1 MEDAGQADQ
10 EDNPVRRGHGGGRKG
25 KGFGVQAMSLSNIR
39 VVLVG
44 PLYGGNVGSI
54 CRAMAN
60 TGLSELVLVAPAPT
74 LNFAEA
80 RMMAVAADYI
90 LENRREV
97 ATLEEAVGD
106 CSLIM
111 GTTARIGLYRQHA
124 KTPREWAPRILE
136 SARANK
142 VALVFGREN
151 SGLTNEEIA
160 ICTNMIQIPSS
171 PQYASLNLAQAVMI
185 CGYEL
190 FVAAGDYEPIGEKT
204 LECATKTRE
213 HMFKMWREMLLKI
226 GFMEEEKA
234 DHMMLGVRRIFSR
247 APLTEDDVRILM
259 GIARQTM
266 WKAQQGGA
274 GGMRES

>member
-1 MEDAGQADQ
+1 
-10 EDNPVRRGHGGGRKG
+10 
-25 KGFGVQAMSLSNIR
+25 MSLNNIR

-60 TGLSELVLVAPAPT
+60 TGLSSLTLVAPAAT
-74 LNFAEA
+74 LNYAEA
-80 RMMAVAADYI
+80 RMMAVAANPI
-90 LENRREV
+90 LEGRQEV
-97 ATLEEAVGD
+97 ATLEEAVAD
-106 CSLIM
+106 CSLVM
-111 GTTARIGLYRQHA
+111 GTTARVGLYRQHA

-136 SARANK
+136 SAAANK

-151 SGLTNEEIA
+151 WGLTNEEIA

-171 PQYASLNLAQAVMI
+171 EEYPSLNLAQAVMV
-185 CGYEL
+185 CCYEI
-190 FVAAGDYEPIGEKT
+190 FVVAGVFEPSKEKT
-204 LECATKTRE
+204 EECATRTRE
-213 HMFKMWREMLLKI
+213 HMFTMWREMLLAI

-247 APLTEDDVRILM
+247 TPLTDDDVRILM

-266 WKAQQGGA
+266 WKARQGGA
-274 GGMRES
+274 GAMPLCAACDSDG

>member
-1 MEDAGQADQ
+1 
-10 EDNPVRRGHGGGRKG
+10 
-25 KGFGVQAMSLSNIR
+25 MSLDHIR

-60 TGLSELVLVAPAPT
+60 MGLSHLTLVAPAPT

-90 LENRREV
+90 LEARRET
-97 ATLEEAVGD
+97 ATLEEAVAD
-106 CSLIM
+106 CSLVM

-124 KTPREWAPRILE
+124 KTPREWAPQILE
-136 SARANK
+136 SAQANP

-160 ICTNMIQIPSS
+160 VCTNMIQIPSS
-171 PQYASLNLAQAVMI
+171 PQYPSLNLAQAVMV
-185 CGYEL
+185 CCYEL
-190 FVAAGDYEPIGEKT
+190 YLAAAVHEPLQEKT
-204 LECATKTRE
+204 PECSTRARE
-213 HMFKMWREMLLKI
+213 QMFRMWREMLLEI

-234 DHMMLGVRRIFSR
+234 DHMMLGIRRIFSR

-266 WKAQQGGA
+266 WKARKA
-274 GGMRES
+274 G

>member
-1 MEDAGQADQ
+1 MLL
-10 EDNPVRRGHGGGRKG
+10 N
-25 KGFGVQAMSLSNIR
+25 NIKI
-39 VVLVG
+39 VLVG

-60 TGLSELVLVAPAPT
+60 TGLSNLTLVAPAVT
-74 LNFAEA
+74 LNYAEA
-80 RMMAVAADYI
+80 RMMAVAANSI
-90 LENRREV
+90 LEGRQEV

-106 CSLIM
+106 CSLVM
-111 GTTARIGLYRQHA
+111 GTTARLGLYRQHA

-136 SARANK
+136 SAALNK

-151 SGLTNEEIA
+151 WGLTNEEIA

-171 PQYASLNLAQAVMI
+171 EEYPSLNLAQAVMV
-185 CGYEL
+185 CCYEL
-190 FVAAGDYEPIGEKT
+190 FVAAGVFEPSQEKT
-204 LECATKTRE
+204 EECPTRTRE
-213 HMFKMWREMLLKI
+213 HMFTMWREMLLAV
-226 GFMEEEKA
+226 GFMDEEKA

-266 WKAQQGGA
+266 WKARQ
-274 GGMRES
+274 